1 MRIQKRAVGGRF
13 YYYLVEAVRL
23 GKPKVYSQFLGAR
36 IPSKTELEK
45 KKAKLR
51 ARIYDDLVGADRLYL
66 SADQLVEAEK
76 RRRQYEA
83 RMQRLTSGQREEK
96 DEVDAVNFV
105 YTTLSTEGVPI
116 TREDADLAYR
126 FAGKGVRNLRDENV
140 QVSLDM
146 INGLRQVRESQKGLD
161 RGFVL
166 KLHQT
171 IMGGYGD
178 KHPGRLR
185 AKPAYIYLKSYD
197 KAEEIGFRPPAPE
210 KLGPMLDGLVGWYNT
225 HVDKLNAIELAA
237 LLHLRFYAIH
247 PFEDGNKRVSRL
259 LLNKALHD
267 KGYPLLNISRRTAPY
282 FDALVKSV
290 EKKDEKPF
298 VEFVLEEFL
307 QACRKGRKKIG

>member
-1 MRIQKRAVGGRF
+1 MQIQRKTVRGHF

-23 GKPKVYSQFLGAR
+23 DKPKVYSVLLGAR
-36 IPSKTELEK
+36 ILSKAMLEK
-45 KKAKLR
+45 KKAELQ

-66 SADQLVEAEK
+66 SADRLIEAEK

-83 RMQRLTSGQREEK
+83 RMKRLTPGQREEK

-105 YTTLSTEGVPI
+105 YTTLSTEGVPV

-126 FAGKGVRNLRDENV
+126 FAGKGARNVRDENL

-146 INGLRQVRESQKGLD
+146 IKGLRQVRESQKGMD
-161 RGFVL
+161 NDFVL
-166 KLHQT
+166 RLHRT
-171 IMGGYGD
+171 IMDSYAG

-197 KAEEIGFRPPAPE
+197 KAEEIGFRPPAPARV
-210 KLGPMLDGLVGWYNT
+210 GPMLDGLVKWYNASM
-225 HVDKLNAIELAA
+225 DKLNAIELAA

-290 EKKDEKPF
+290 EKKNERPF

-307 QACRKGRKKIG
+307 QACRKGRKK